1 MTFIPFCGSIALL
14 LSAQLAIGS
23 TPSPVAF
30 DWFSYEGKDE
40 IFKTPPSD
48 TQFQNPIL
56 AGFYPDPTSV
66 RVGDD
71 FYAVS
76 SSFTFFPGLPIFHST
91 DLVSWKQIGHILDRP
106 SQLTGTEGLAASRA
120 IFAPTLRHH
129 DGVFYLITTSVDAIN
144 NFYVTA
150 TNPAGPWSDPIL
162 LPWIDGID
170 PSFFF
175 DDDGRVWV
183 THNGPPPNRES
194 LYEGHRAVWLWEMD
208 MQTGQPIGDG
218 KIIINGGVD
227 LSQKPVWIEA
237 PHIFKR
243 GDWYYLTCAEG
254 GTSIQHSQV
263 IFRTKSLDEKWI
275 PWNDNPIL
283 TQRDLPADRKHPIIA
298 AGHADFLELPNDEW
312 WATFLAIR
320 TYEGGFYNTGREIY
334 MLPISWTEDGWPMIL
349 ERGKEIPWQLDRP
362 KLPVSKQQTQPTTGN
377 FVWRDDFNEPQLGF
391 EWMYLRTPKDNW
403 LNISEGQLNITPKSV
418 TLDQL
423 ENPSWISRRQQHST
437 YDAATYFEVP
447 QAGTSAGIAAFIRE
461 DYYFYCGIRET
472 QNGYEAFL
480 EKAENS
486 KAKIVATKRIKGIKP
501 GQKVTI
507 KIVADKA
514 DIAFYLETPNGK
526 TITIAEN
533 EDATI
538 LTTTRAWGFI
548 GAMMG
553 PYARLEE

>member
-1 MTFIPFCGSIALL
+1 MSSIAL
-14 LSAQLAIGS
+14 SVAAQFAIGE
-23 TPSPVAF
+23 TAAPVAF

-40 IFKTPPSD
+40 VFQTPPPEG
-48 TQFQNPIL
+48 QFQNPIL

-76 SSFTFFPGLPIFHST
+76 SSFTFFPGLPIFHSA
-91 DLVSWKQIGHILDRP
+91 DLVNWEQIGHILDRP

-150 TNPAGPWSDPIL
+150 TDPAGPWSDPIL

-170 PSFFF
+170 PSLFF

-183 THNGPPPNRES
+183 THNGPPPNRDS

-208 MQTGQPIGDG
+208 METGQPIGDG

-263 IFRTKSLDEKWI
+263 IFRTKSLDEEWI
-275 PWNDNPIL
+275 PWDNNPIL

-320 TYEGGFYNTGREIY
+320 TYGEEGFYNTGREIY

-349 ERGKEIPWQLDRP
+349 ERGKEIPWQLDKP
-362 KLPVSKQQTQPTTGN
+362 NLPATTKSVPPTTGN
-377 FVWRDDFNEPQLGF
+377 FTWKDDFDSPELGY
-391 EWMYLRTPKDNW
+391 EWMYLRTPKDDW
-403 LNISEGQLNITPKSV
+403 LEISDGKLKIQPKAVSLNELV
-418 TLDQL
+418 
-423 ENPSWISRRQQHST
+423 NPSFISRRQQHAT
-437 YDAATYFEVP
+437 FDAATRFEAP
-447 QAGTSAGIAAFIRE
+447 AAGASAGVASFIRE
-461 DYYFYCGIRET
+461 DHYFYCGVRLTE
-472 QNGYEAFL
+472 NGYEAFL
-480 EKAENS
+480 EKAANGPAEVVS
-486 KAKIVATKRIKGIKP
+486 SVKLPKLKP
-501 GQKVTI
+501 GQSVTLN
-507 KIVADKA
+507 IVTDQAEVS
-514 DIAFYLETPNGK
+514 YSVETPNGK
-526 TITIAEN
+526 TVVVATN

-553 PYARLEE
+553 PYARLEK